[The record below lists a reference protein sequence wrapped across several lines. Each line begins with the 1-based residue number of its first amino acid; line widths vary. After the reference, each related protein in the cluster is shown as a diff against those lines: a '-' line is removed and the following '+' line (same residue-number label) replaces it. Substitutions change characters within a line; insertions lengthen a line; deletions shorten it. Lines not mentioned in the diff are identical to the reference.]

1 MQCPIC
7 HLYQDDGHTECARC
21 GLIFE
26 KYRQHRNLIEEQ
38 GLSEEE
44 EDNASPREVG
54 FISRLLFSVEL
65 QTNPIF
71 FIGRLLVFAMVA
83 LLSWKF
89 FRAPMQS
96 NYVGASFMHL
106 INLPFHEAGHVFFR
120 PLGALLSSLG
130 GTLGQLLMPLI
141 CFLVFL
147 LKYKNTFGAAVAFWW
162 LGENFLDIA
171 PYINDARDL
180 TLPLLGG
187 NTGRNAPYGFHD
199 WEFILNE
206 TGLIRYDHAI
216 AAACYKIGIALML
229 ISLIWGAYLLYKQY
243 RNLDSSSLE

>member
-1 MQCPIC
+1 
-7 HLYQDDGHTECARC
+7 
-21 GLIFE
+21 
-26 KYRQHRNLIEEQ
+26 
-38 GLSEEE
+38 
-44 EDNASPREVG
+44 
-54 FISRLLFSVEL
+54 
-65 QTNPIF
+65 
-71 FIGRLLVFAMVA
+71 
-83 LLSWKF
+83 
-89 FRAPMQS
+89 
-96 NYVGASFMHL
+96 MHL

-120 PLGALLSSLG
+120 PLGPLLASLG

-162 LGENFLDIA
+162 FGENFLDIA

-206 TGLIRYDHAI
+206 TGLIRYDHTV
-216 AAACYKIGIALML
+216 AAACYSIGIALML
-229 ISLIWGAYLLYKQY
+229 IALIWGAYLLHKQY
-243 RNLDSSSLE
+243 RNLDLSSLE